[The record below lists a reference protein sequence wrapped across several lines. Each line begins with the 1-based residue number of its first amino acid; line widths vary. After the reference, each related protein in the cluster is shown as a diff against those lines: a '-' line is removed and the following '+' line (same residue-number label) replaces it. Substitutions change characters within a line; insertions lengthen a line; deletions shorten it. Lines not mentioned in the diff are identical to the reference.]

1 MLLMIICYDF
11 PQGTSVLQVTAQD
24 GDRGIS
30 NEVQYSI
37 VEGKYIRLL
46 CIDIKTS
53 FTDIHV

>member
-53 FTDIHV
+53 FTGI